1 LNKLIHKCQIY
12 WNQVRLE
19 LPSYSVNTLKQLIRT
34 SGRCII

>member
-19 LPSYSVNTLKQLIRT
+19 LTSCSVNTLKQLMST